1 MPENDFAV
9 NGGVEDGITSWGAR
23 GSVVTQSFADSR
35 TGSAS
40 ALIVDR
46 TANWYGITVNVNP
59 LTDGNEYDVAVWVKL
74 AAGEPDSV
82 INLTGK
88 KIDDDDGTTYD
99 EYVRV
104 STITATAGEW
114 TLLQGYYTHIET
126 TPFQYFVIES
136 ESETVS
142 YYADD
147 FSIGGQVTDV
157 VIPDFGFFV
166 GNITTNGNVGSDFMD
181 FWDQLTPENEGKW
194 GSIEGTRDVYNWDG
208 MDRAYAYAVANNIP
222 FKAHTFV
229 WGSQAPNW
237 IGGLSATEQAEEIEE
252 WIKDYC
258 ARYPATAMIDVVN
271 EAVPGHAPA
280 TFAENAF
287 GSDWII
293 RSFELARQYCPSATL
308 ILNDYNVLIWNTD
321 EFLAMAQPVVDAGV
335 VDAIGVQAHGLET
348 MTAGDLQSALNRIAS
363 LGLPIYVS
371 EYDINIADDQE
382 QLGIMQEQ
390 FPVFFDHSA
399 VAGITFWGYVVGA
412 TWRDNTGLIYDDGTQ
427 RPAMTWL
434 MDYLGR

>member
-46 TANWYGITVNVNP
+46 TANWHGITVNVNP

-82 INLTGK
+82 IYLTGK
-88 KIDDDDGTTYD
+88 KIDDDDDTTYD

-166 GNITTNGNVGSDFMD
+166 GNITTNGNVRSDFMD

-293 RSFELARQYCPSATL
+293 RSFELARQYCPNATL

-412 TWRDNTGLIYDDGTQ
+412 TWRDNTGLIYDDGSQ